1 MKKTARRFFLVPLA
15 CCFGLTWLAASAGA
29 QVDGPENRMIGIC
42 NSIVA
47 KGAGVVAQIN
57 QGVGDVGENCTEV
70 AVNLLRFV
78 DEGCLPPEEGGVV
91 PFGSL
96 FIQKI
101 SLIAPDTPALQ
112 NVCSAVV
119 DTCGIPLLICANE

>member
-1 MKKTARRFFLVPLA
+1 MARNAFLVLVA
-15 CCFGLTWLAASAGA
+15 CWFGLAWLAASASA
-29 QVDGPENRMIGIC
+29 QFEGQEHRKIGVC

-47 KGAGVVAQIN
+47 KGAGLVGQIN
-57 QGVGDVGENCTEV
+57 QGIGDVGENCFDV
-70 AVNLLRFV
+70 LVGLLEFV

-96 FIQKI
+96 YIQKI

-119 DTCGIPLLICANE
+119 ETCGIPLLICNDE